1 MIPLSRQSGRFS
13 VAIRRGL
20 LCFALPALPL
30 VALAADVAATAAA
43 QAVRI
48 RPFTE
53 LQAVAT
59 WQVGKTA
66 DWVAVTADAV
76 WVGST
81 GENAV
86 HRIDPQTNR
95 EVTAVALPGE
105 PCAGLAT
112 GFGSLWVPLCSHPA
126 SLARVDVARNAVTAV
141 FKVGPA
147 AEEGGVATSADSVW
161 LVADAQGSLLRIDPQ
176 SGAIRQT
183 IHLPAGS
190 YNPRFAGGDI
200 WVTRAE
206 GAEITVVD
214 ATSGFIVGV
223 AKTGPNPRFLTDSPD
238 AVWTL
243 NQGDGSL
250 SRIDTHTHQLA
261 GTVALGT
268 PGHGGD
274 IGFGAGLIWTTM
286 MKTPLSAVDA
296 ATNALLCQWVGTGG
310 DSIGVGHGAIWLTD
324 YHAGTI
330 SRFALDDVASR
341 CRTPDAGIVG
351 T

>member
-1 MIPLSRQSGRFS
+1 MNPQPRQSRRAC
-13 VAIRRGL
+13 VARRRGL
-20 LCFALPALPL
+20 LHFALPALSL
-30 VALAADVAATAAA
+30 VAVADAVVAAPGA

-112 GFGSLWVPLCSHPA
+112 GFGSLWVPLCTHPA
-126 SLARVDVARNAVTAV
+126 SLARVDLLRNTVTAV
-141 FKVGPA
+141 FKAGAV
-147 AEEGGVATSADSVW
+147 AEESGVTTSADSVW

-183 IHLPAGS
+183 IQVPAGS
-190 YNPRFAGGDI
+190 YNPRSVGGDI
-200 WVTRAE
+200 WVTRVE
-206 GAEITVVD
+206 GAEVTVVD
-214 ATSGFIVGV
+214 ATTGSVVGA

-250 SRIDTHTHQLA
+250 SRIDTHTHELA

-310 DSIGVGHGAIWLTD
+310 DSMGIGHGAVWLTD